1 METLYVILVKSKKI
15 DVTKFGRNWPAD
27 PKIKS
32 REGSKPIDKLI
43 EQTIRAGDAFTKIKR
58 QSLRFTDK
66 KKGYVEEAGPEDQ
79 EGGEAEAEASDAGD
93 GGE

>member
-15 DVTKFGRNWPAD
+15 DVTRFGKDWPAD

-58 QSLRFTDK
+58 RSLRFTDK

-79 EGGEAEAEASDAGD
+79 EGGEAEAEVSDAGD